1 MTNDNKPSSK
11 HTVGVLSM
19 VNYKPSLDIQWQT
32 QPPPTPPPQKKKSN
46 LVILQIGKP

>member
-19 VNYKPSLDIQWQT
+19 VDYKPSLDIQWQT
-32 QPPPTPPPQKKKSN
+32 RPPPPKKSN